1 MKKRKDGR
9 YQKRVTLPGGKS
21 KLLYGKTQKEVIA
34 KSDRLKLDY
43 ALGKDLASGHLTLSE
58 WLGTWWGSCKQGKTG
73 YKSQKGY
80 QNAVN
85 RHIVPALGD
94 MPLIAIKPAHV
105 QDLIN
110 SMGKAGGWP
119 PCGSSRRPLR
129 PRSHPPSGGSSA
141 CHRRSTQKRR
151 QCR

>member
-34 KSDRLKLDY
+34 KADRLKLDY

-58 WLGTWWGSCKQGKTG
+58 WLDTWWGSCKQGKTG

-94 MPLIAIKPAHV
+94 MPLIAIKPA
-105 QDLIN
+105 QCKIL
-110 SMGKAGGWP
+110 
-119 PCGSSRRPLR
+119 
-129 PRSHPPSGGSSA
+129 
-141 CHRRSTQKRR
+141 STAWVKLG
-151 QCR
+151 